1 MKISCERC
9 SAQYDLDENRIP
21 PSGMTMKCP
30 ACLHQFTV
38 RKSGATVPTM
48 PKPPI
53 PTAAPPPPKPREIE
67 LSNFTEDE
75 GPTPLPDAAPGLV
88 APNPDEIDLP
98 APKEA
103 NAPDLP
109 APKSASRG
117 TPIAP
122 PKIPGIAPPKA
133 PPPIPVQ
140 RDPRPD
146 SSVSIARHSG
156 PGPDDID
163 LPAPVDTSRR
173 DILDLPAPKSG
184 GPLSGPRPLALHDD
198 EPDLVAPKDRAPQV
212 GISLDAPDLDDLP
225 ATGSL
230 GDDGGPPGLDL
241 DHIDVVAPKMD
252 TAELPAPKAETLD
265 VAPKAETL
273 DVTPRLETHDVAFQ
287 RVAPPPPSRA
297 EAKPAVAA
305 AAPPSKKTAA
315 ADEDEDEEKPKRG
328 WARTLGAVVGVLLLL
343 GGVGVA
349 LGMFTGFGQRLLHR
363 GPSAQVEQQ
372 MMSAR
377 RQMADDTLGSYR
389 KAALGLQ
396 SLIEQDP
403 KAIEVASVA
412 AQARLGAAH
421 LGVAS
426 ELREADKILGAITD
440 EHAADVPDYQKAKA
454 LRSTVTGNFAD
465 ARTKIGAV
473 LAKAP
478 ADAGALVYLGWTELA
493 AGDAA
498 AADKAFGRALAA
510 EATRAAALYGDGVA
524 KERLGDLAA
533 AHDLYARA
541 LARSPMHFGAAVG
554 EARTGKKGN
563 EAQAAVSDII
573 DKRAGAAGPKEV
585 GDAWATVG
593 ILADK
598 QGRRD
603 EAEDRLKRAL
613 ALDADNAG
621 ARVAL
626 SRVQC
631 ELKHCADA
639 VEPLKKLVGAQPHN
653 LDARLALVRALVET
667 NDAATAAG
675 TLAMAVQ
682 EAPKAAPVLYWQGRV
697 LLAQP
702 KPDREQALGKLKAA
716 IAADP
721 KLIPAYVVE
730 SSTFAALGQSDD
742 AVAALQAAQAQ
753 ATDDPAL
760 MIELGEAYMSLN
772 RPADAEA
779 RFRAAL
785 DKKPDARNARVDLG
799 AALEAQNKLD
809 DARAQY
815 DQVASEDAKYPG
827 VLERQARLAV
837 KQGRKSDAVKLFDEA
852 LKQGVP
858 TQSLRLAAGAL
869 FLDPTIDRRDDARK
883 LGEAVINDDERSA
896 AGHLLIAR
904 SQLEGGHPEEALPEA
919 RRAATLADLPEAHL
933 VLARVLESMNKLD
946 QAIAE
951 YNLARRP
958 PVESEAQLGR
968 ARILV
973 RMGASKD
980 ALAELNAL
988 AKDPKLKAQAL
999 LLEGDCYSDLQQ
1011 GDRARHAYEDAVK
1024 AAPTSGDAAFKLGRA
1039 YHDAGR
1045 RRDTITQLE
1054 RALKLG
1060 GDKAPYA
1067 ADAFLVIGDAHRE
1080 GHEND
1085 AAVKAY
1091 KRYLELAP
1099 PDAPARSEVEK
1110 HISIL
1115 GGE

>member
-53 PTAAPPPPKPREIE
+53 PAAAPPPPKPREIE

-412 AQARLGAAH
+412 AQARLGAA
-421 LGVAS
+421 
-426 ELREADKILGAITD
+426 
-440 EHAADVPDYQKAKA
+440 
-454 LRSTVTGNFAD
+454 
-465 ARTKIGAV
+465 
-473 LAKAP
+473 
-478 ADAGALVYLGWTELA
+478 
-493 AGDAA
+493 
-498 AADKAFGRALAA
+498 
-510 EATRAAALYGDGVA
+510 
-524 KERLGDLAA
+524 
-533 AHDLYARA
+533 
-541 LARSPMHFGAAVG
+541 
-554 EARTGKKGN
+554 
-563 EAQAAVSDII
+563 
-573 DKRAGAAGPKEV
+573 
-585 GDAWATVG
+585 
-593 ILADK
+593 
-598 QGRRD
+598 
-603 EAEDRLKRAL
+603 
-613 ALDADNAG
+613 
-621 ARVAL
+621 
-626 SRVQC
+626 
-631 ELKHCADA
+631 
-639 VEPLKKLVGAQPHN
+639 
-653 LDARLALVRALVET
+653 
-667 NDAATAAG
+667 
-675 TLAMAVQ
+675 
-682 EAPKAAPVLYWQGRV
+682 
-697 LLAQP
+697 
-702 KPDREQALGKLKAA
+702 
-716 IAADP
+716 
-721 KLIPAYVVE
+721 
-730 SSTFAALGQSDD
+730 
-742 AVAALQAAQAQ
+742 
-753 ATDDPAL
+753 
-760 MIELGEAYMSLN
+760 
-772 RPADAEA
+772 
-779 RFRAAL
+779 
-785 DKKPDARNARVDLG
+785 
-799 AALEAQNKLD
+799 
-809 DARAQY
+809 
-815 DQVASEDAKYPG
+815 
-827 VLERQARLAV
+827 
-837 KQGRKSDAVKLFDEA
+837 
-852 LKQGVP
+852 
-858 TQSLRLAAGAL
+858 
-869 FLDPTIDRRDDARK
+869 
-883 LGEAVINDDERSA
+883 
-896 AGHLLIAR
+896 
-904 SQLEGGHPEEALPEA
+904 
-919 RRAATLADLPEAHL
+919 
-933 VLARVLESMNKLD
+933 
-946 QAIAE
+946 
-951 YNLARRP
+951 
-958 PVESEAQLGR
+958 
-968 ARILV
+968 
-973 RMGASKD
+973 
-980 ALAELNAL
+980 
-988 AKDPKLKAQAL
+988 
-999 LLEGDCYSDLQQ
+999 
-1011 GDRARHAYEDAVK
+1011 
-1024 AAPTSGDAAFKLGRA
+1024 
-1039 YHDAGR
+1039 
-1045 RRDTITQLE
+1045 
-1054 RALKLG
+1054 
-1060 GDKAPYA
+1060 
-1067 ADAFLVIGDAHRE
+1067 
-1080 GHEND
+1080 
-1085 AAVKAY
+1085 
-1091 KRYLELAP
+1091 
-1099 PDAPARSEVEK
+1099 
-1110 HISIL
+1110 
-1115 GGE
+1115 